1 MKKTNEKGIT
11 IITLVITIII
21 LLILAS
27 IGVNSGKGTIELAKY
42 DKLRNELTIIQTKV
56 NDLNQENKT
65 EIGQKISTAQKS
77 ILNIDTVSNIIYS
90 GRTEAEKAEIENGF
104 RYCSS
109 DYIEK
114 QFGLDGI
121 DRDYLINVEYRY
133 VVSCEG
139 LEYKGTIYY
148 MIDQMDSGLYN
159 VEYHN
164 KNSNT
169 GSFDVSAEKIGDKY
183 KISVSNIKHDG
194 YVSNW
199 QVKYKL
205 DTDNNWKTS
214 NKLEF
219 EVENGGNYI
228 IKVVHGNEIDLGE
241 KTLYV
246 GPILAANKVK
256 VGDYVKYIP
265 DTANTTEILQELN
278 TYSGSDKNTTS
289 TLTQESLN
297 WRVLD
302 IKDGQ
307 VRLISELP
315 TTSTITL
322 SSYNG
327 YNNAVKLLD
336 DTCSTLYTN
345 KQLAS
350 KVQNIK
356 IEDIQDKMIETD
368 YSKFDSNYGKKFT
381 PTIKYYPNILIKEKE
396 QKVNGTAG
404 TELGLSE
411 QTELINQTTKPQATS
426 LEVKYT
432 SWSKTMTTNYFKDSK
447 YYELFINNNGSNYS
461 TYWMSS
467 RCVRADSNYAYF
479 YGRFVASASVGASDL
494 YNSGGGETHNAY
506 AFRPV
511 ITLNSNVQ
519 IDTANS
525 GNGST
530 AKDGYAIK

>member
-90 GRTEAEKAEIENGF
+90 GRTEAEKAEIEDGF

-109 DYIEK
+109 NYIEK
-114 QFGLDGI
+114 QFELDGI
-121 DRDYLINVEYRY
+121 ERDYLINVEYRY

-169 GSFDVSAEKIGDKY
+169 GSFDVSAEDY
-183 KISVSNIKHDG
+183 KISVSNIQHEG

-205 DTDNNWKTS
+205 STEENWKTS

-219 EVENGGNYI
+219 EVEKAGTYI
-228 IKVVHGNEIDLGE
+228 VKVVHGNEIDLGE

-256 VGDYVKYIP
+256 VGDYIKYTP
-265 DTANTTEILQELN
+265 DTASTDTILQELN
-278 TYSGSDKNTTS
+278 TYSGSSENTAS
-289 TLTQESLN
+289 TLRQESLN

-302 IKDGQ
+302 IKGGQ

-315 TTSTITL
+315 TTSKIKL
-322 SSYNG
+322 NGYNG

-336 DTCSTLYTN
+336 DTCNTLYTN
-345 KQLAS
+345 KQ
-350 KVQNIK
+350 
-356 IEDIQDKMIETD
+356 
-368 YSKFDSNYGKKFT
+368 
-381 PTIKYYPNILIKEKE
+381 
-396 QKVNGTAG
+396 
-404 TELGLSE
+404 
-411 QTELINQTTKPQATS
+411 
-426 LEVKYT
+426 
-432 SWSKTMTTNYFKDSK
+432 
-447 YYELFINNNGSNYS
+447 
-461 TYWMSS
+461 
-467 RCVRADSNYAYF
+467 
-479 YGRFVASASVGASDL
+479 
-494 YNSGGGETHNAY
+494 
-506 AFRPV
+506 
-511 ITLNSNVQ
+511 
-519 IDTANS
+519 
-525 GNGST
+525 
-530 AKDGYAIK
+530 

>member
-90 GRTEAEKAEIENGF
+90 GRTEAEKAEIEDGF

-109 DYIEK
+109 NYIEK
-114 QFGLDGI
+114 QFELDGI
-121 DRDYLINVEYRY
+121 ERDYLINVEYRY

-169 GSFDVSAEKIGDKY
+169 GSFDVSAEDY
-183 KISVSNIKHDG
+183 KISVSNIQHEG

-205 DTDNNWKTS
+205 STEENWKTS

-219 EVENGGNYI
+219 EVEKAGTYI
-228 IKVVHGNEIDLGE
+228 VKVVHGNEIDLGE

-256 VGDYVKYIP
+256 VGDYIKYTP
-265 DTANTTEILQELN
+265 DTASTDTILQELN
-278 TYSGSDKNTTS
+278 TYSGSSENTAS
-289 TLTQESLN
+289 TLRQESLN

-302 IKDGQ
+302 IKGGQ

-315 TTSTITL
+315 TTSKIKL
-322 SSYNG
+322 NGYNG

-336 DTCSTLYTN
+336 DTCNTLYTN

-356 IEDIQDKMIETD
+356 IEDIQDKMVETD
-368 YSKFDSNYGKKFT
+368 YSKFDSNYGKTFT
-381 PTIKYYPNILIKEKE
+381 PTTKYYPNILIKEKE

-426 LEVKYT
+426 LEVKNT
-432 SWSKTMTTNYFKDSK
+432 SWAKTMTTNDFKDSK
-447 YYELFINNNGSNYS
+447 YYELFINNGSNYPV
-461 TYWMSS
+461 YWMSS
-467 RCVRADSNYAYF
+467 RCVSADSFSGRAYF
-479 YGRFVASASVGASDL
+479 YVRLVDSGYVSANYFYES
-494 YNSGGGETHNAY
+494 SGGGNSHAY
-506 AFRPV
+506 AFRPI

-519 IDTANS
+519 IDIANS

-530 AKDGYAIK
+530 AQKAYAIK

>member
-302 IKDGQ
+302 VKDGQ

-315 TTSTITL
+315 TTSKITL
-322 SSYNG
+322 SGYNG

-336 DTCSTLYTN
+336 DTCSTLYSN
-345 KQLAS
+345 SKFAS
-350 KVQNIK
+350 KVQNLK
-356 IEDIQDKMIETD
+356 IEDITAYMKTQPTEDTTEYKLTNI
-368 YSKFDSNYGKKFT
+368 NYPK
-381 PTIKYYPNILIKEKE
+381 ILE
-396 QKVNGTAG
+396 QEENQTVENSVTNNK
-404 TELGLSE
+404 LGVSE
-411 QTELINQTTKPQATS
+411 QHDFVTTGKATS
-426 LEVKYT
+426 AT
-432 SWSKTMTTNYFKDSK
+432 STLKKTYWMNDMTANDFKDSK
-447 YYELFINNNGSNYS
+447 YYELFINNGSNYA

-467 RCVRADSNYAYF
+467 RCVNAASNNAGF
-479 YGRFVASASVGASDL
+479 FVRRVGSGHVFANYL
-494 YNSGGGETHNAY
+494 CNSLDDEVPDAY
-506 AFRPV
+506 AFCPI

-519 IDTANS
+519 IDTVNS

-530 AKDGYAIK
+530 ANDGYAIK

>member
-90 GRTEAEKAEIENGF
+90 GRTEAEKAEIEDGF

-109 DYIEK
+109 NCIEK
-114 QFGLDGI
+114 QFELDGI
-121 DRDYLINVEYRY
+121 ERDYLINVEYRY
-133 VVSCEG
+133 VISCEG

-148 MIDQMDSGLYN
+148 MIDQMESGLYN
-159 VEYHN
+159 VAYHN

-169 GSFDVSAEKIGDKY
+169 GSFDVSAEKVGEKY
-183 KISVSNIKHDG
+183 KISVSNIQHEG

-205 DTDNNWKTS
+205 STEENWKTS

-256 VGDYVKYIP
+256 VGDYIKYTP
-265 DTANTTEILQELN
+265 DTASTDTILQELN
-278 TYSGSDKNTTS
+278 TYSGSSENTAS

-302 IKDGQ
+302 IKGGQ

-315 TTSTITL
+315 TTSKITL
-322 SSYNG
+322 NGYNG

-336 DTCSTLYTN
+336 DTCNTLYTN
-345 KQLAS
+345 KKLAN

-356 IEDIQDKMIETD
+356 IEDIQDKMVETD
-368 YSKFDSNYGKKFT
+368 YSKFDSNYGKTFT
-381 PTIKYYPNILIKEKE
+381 SKNKYYANILTKEKE

-411 QTELINQTTKPQATS
+411 QTELINQTTKTQATS

-432 SWSKTMTTNYFKDSK
+432 YWNKTMTTDDFKDSK
-447 YYELFINNNGSNYS
+447 YYE
-461 TYWMSS
+461 
-467 RCVRADSNYAYF
+467 
-479 YGRFVASASVGASDL
+479 
-494 YNSGGGETHNAY
+494 
-506 AFRPV
+506 
-511 ITLNSNVQ
+511 
-519 IDTANS
+519 
-525 GNGST
+525 
-530 AKDGYAIK
+530 

>member
-21 LLILAS
+21 LLLLAS

-90 GRTEAEKAEIENGF
+90 GRTEAEKAEIEDGF

-109 DYIEK
+109 NYIEK
-114 QFGLDGI
+114 QFELDGI
-121 DRDYLINVEYRY
+121 ERDYLINVEYRY
-133 VVSCEG
+133 VISCEG

-148 MIDQMDSGLYN
+148 MIDQMESGLYN
-159 VEYHN
+159 VAYHN

-169 GSFDVSAEKIGDKY
+169 GSFDVSAEDY
-183 KISVSNIKHDG
+183 KISVSNIQHEG

-205 DTDNNWKTS
+205 STEENWKTS

-219 EVENGGNYI
+219 EVKKAGTYI
-228 IKVVHGNEIDLGE
+228 VKVVHGNEIDLGE

-265 DTANTTEILQELN
+265 DTANITEILQELN
-278 TYSGSDKNTTS
+278 TYSGSNANTAS

-302 IKDGQ
+302 VKDGQ

-315 TTSTITL
+315 TTSKITL
-322 SSYNG
+322 SGYNG

-336 DTCSTLYTN
+336 DTCSTLYSN
-345 KQLAS
+345 SKLAS
-350 KVQNIK
+350 KVQNLK
-356 IEDIQDKMIETD
+356 IEDIQDKIVEANYNNIDT
-368 YSKFDSNYGKKFT
+368 NYGKTFT
-381 PTIKYYPNILIKEKE
+381 PTNKYYPSIIEKEKAK
-396 QKVNGTAG
+396 KVNGTEG
-404 TELGLSE
+404 IELDVSE
-411 QTELINQTTKPQATS
+411 QKELINQKEKSEASS

-432 SWSKTMTTNYFKDSK
+432 YWRKTMTTNDFKDSK
-447 YYELFINNNGSNYS
+447 YYELFINNGNNYAK
-461 TYWMSS
+461 YWISS
-467 RCVRADSNYAYF
+467 RCVCASSL
-479 YGRFVASASVGASDL
+479 VASFSVNIVFSGDIFATGL
-494 YNSGGGETHNAY
+494 YGSNNYEAPDVL
-506 AFRPV
+506 AFRPI

-530 AKDGYAIK
+530 ANDGYAIK